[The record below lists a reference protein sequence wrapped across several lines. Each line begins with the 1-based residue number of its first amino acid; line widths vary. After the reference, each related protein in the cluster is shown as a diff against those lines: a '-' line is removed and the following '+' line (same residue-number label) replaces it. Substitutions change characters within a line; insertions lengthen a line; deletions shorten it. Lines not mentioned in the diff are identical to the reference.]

1 MTQEIPRMKTKEAVI
16 DGLNAIL
23 EDMNTYLPDEWQRNS
38 AAARVRQAID
48 YLESED

>member
-1 MTQEIPRMKTKEAVI
+1 MEKIPRLRTKEAVI

-38 AAARVRQAID
+38 AASKVRQAID
-48 YLESED
+48 FLESEG